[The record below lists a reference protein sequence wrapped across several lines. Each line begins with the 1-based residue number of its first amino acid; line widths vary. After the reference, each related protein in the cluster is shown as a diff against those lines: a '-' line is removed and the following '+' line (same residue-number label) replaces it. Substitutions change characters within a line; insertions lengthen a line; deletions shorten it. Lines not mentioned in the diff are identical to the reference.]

1 MKERLLQ
8 FPKATIRAIRLTR
21 PFFSLCPNSNFLFS
35 KLVVCLAVGSCRAQ
49 SRWADYIAA
58 LELSWNWSA
67 IASGRDQG
75 LNFTLIVLFWS
86 LHDPIIS
93 YWHLLAN
100 PTVSRFRKVMVRR
113 PTNGAMST
121 LEANG
126 MWDPLL
132 QHLLTQ
138 ALPWSAALPLT
149 WSLELSRSKQQRRL
163 VFLSWSKFCSVS
175 QRLSF
180 ALHFRFHFAPA
191 SPPVPVTSHVR
202 PEEVS
207 KLGGASP
214 HWYIQERALI
224 GGFIEWCWLVPDI
237 SNLQQTSHWKT
248 EIKMEHLTED
258 PYRSFWVLACL
269 LFLSQLQQHGLQ
281 RKMVLRCQE
290 KQRQL
295 EKAVA
300 SKTAVKFH
308 ICAFI
313 SAFWSLYSTLFLRR
327 DLSCVLRCKLRACWF
342 AWNNFCQF
350 LPWARPCG
358 LSVSQLY
365 LLQILL

>member
-1 MKERLLQ
+1 MVGGTSFDMVVGTQLLKTAKPPCISFLIQ
-8 FPKATIRAIRLTR
+8 
-21 PFFSLCPNSNFLFS
+21 SLFS
-35 KLVVCLAVGSCRAQ
+35 FPEVEFC
-49 SRWADYIAA
+49 AA
-58 LELSWNWSA
+58 FSIPFCTS
-67 IASGRDQG
+67 
-75 LNFTLIVLFWS
+75 
-86 LHDPIIS
+86 IS
-93 YWHLLAN
+93 
-100 PTVSRFRKVMVRR
+100 PS
-113 PTNGAMST
+113 
-121 LEANG
+121 
-126 MWDPLL
+126 
-132 QHLLTQ
+132 
-138 ALPWSAALPLT
+138 
-149 WSLELSRSKQQRRL
+149 
-163 VFLSWSKFCSVS
+163 
-175 QRLSF
+175 
-180 ALHFRFHFAPA
+180 
-191 SPPVPVTSHVR
+191 VTSHVR

-308 ICAFI
+308 ICAF
-313 SAFWSLYSTLFLRR
+313 WSLYSTLFLRR

-342 AWNNFCQF
+342 AWNNFVNFYPGRVPVVF
-350 LPWARPCG
+350 LC
-358 LSVSQLY
+358 LSCICYRFFFRALGSVW
-365 LLQILL
+365 IC